1 VVTGKVRS
9 WLVNSREWT
18 RNKDLVLLL
27 LSFLCVVRVWLF
39 IALAG
44 EVREG
49 ETDAMDKAILKAF
62 RDPSDLSNPIGSRRV
77 EEAVRDVTALGSMT
91 VLGLFSATVL
101 GFLLF
106 TRRFHASLLLGAALG
121 GGILLNWSLKNFFN
135 RARPEYVTP
144 LHYVDSNSF
153 PSGHSLLAAV
163 VYLTLGA
170 LVARL
175 LTTRRQKLYVM
186 AVAVFLTFIVG
197 VSRVYLGVHYPSDV
211 LAGWTVGLI
220 WSILCWLIAR
230 QLQRRGKVEGPAS
243 SGRSS
248 ESFAQ
253 QARDH

>member
-9 WLVNSREWT
+9 WLVNGREWT
-18 RNKDLVLLL
+18 RNKDLVVLL
-27 LSFLCVVRVWLF
+27 LSFLCVVSVWLF

-62 RDPSDLSNPIGSRRV
+62 REPSDLSNPIGSRRV
-77 EEAVRDVTALGSMT
+77 EEAVRDITALGSMT
-91 VLGLFSATVL
+91 VLGLFSAAVL

-121 GGILLNWSLKNFFN
+121 GGILLNWSMKNFFN
-135 RARPEYVTP
+135 RPRPEYVTP

-170 LVARL
+170 LVARMVV
-175 LTTRRQKLYVM
+175 TRRQKLYVM

-197 VSRVYLGVHYPSDV
+197 VSRIYLGVHYPSDV
-211 LAGWTVGLI
+211 LAGWTIGLI
-220 WSILCWLIAR
+220 WSILCWLTAR
-230 QLQRRGKVEGPAS
+230 HLQRRGKVEGPAS
-243 SGRSS
+243 TGPSS